1 MRWGWPWYR
10 RGFRKKVI
18 GGNIWL
24 NSAFLMNMEK
34 SLRGA
39 YACRPSPL
47 AIKLLEK
54 ETDIPEGAERPLRDF
69 GYRTTL
75 CQGYALSRKK
85 SKLIV
90 MFVMPDQVQPSAA
103 FPLQSLHP
111 QALLRL
117 PLFLKE
123 TCG

>member
-1 MRWGWPWYR
+1 MARISVFNEYGEELER
-10 RGFRKKVI
+10 RIR
-18 GGNIWL
+18 L
-24 NSAFLMNMEK
+24 QAF
-34 SLRGA
+34 
-39 YACRPSPL
+39 PL

-90 MFVMPDQVQPSAA
+90 MFVMPDQVQPLAA
-103 FPLQSLHP
+103 FPLQPLHP
-111 QALLRL
+111 QALWRL

>member
-1 MRWGWPWYR
+1 MQHMARFSVFNEYGEELER
-10 RGFRKKVI
+10 RIR
-18 GGNIWL
+18 L
-24 NSAFLMNMEK
+24 QAF
-34 SLRGA
+34 
-39 YACRPSPL
+39 PL